1 MLRHV
6 VLELVHPLALVA
18 TVRAEVFSLLLV
30 DPHVVLGRGQ
40 EGRVRVRPCP
50 LPWERA
56 GLWDTSE
63 GLKDS
68 SDIPNCMGQGGL
80 SAYLADYKQG
90 DLQWGQDQNPVLLSL
105 LCTSLCMD
113 QASLPNLVF
122 RAKPGLTPSPTELAL
137 I

>member
-1 MLRHV
+1 
-6 VLELVHPLALVA
+6 
-18 TVRAEVFSLLLV
+18 
-30 DPHVVLGRGQ
+30 
-40 EGRVRVRPCP
+40 
-50 LPWERA
+50 
-56 GLWDTSE
+56 
-63 GLKDS
+63 
-68 SDIPNCMGQGGL
+68 MGQGGL

-137 I
+137 S